1 MSAEARSKASR
12 ILTPIIAAVGLTL
25 YFAVL
30 FHFTIVPGVI
40 PSAFRYIIMPAV
52 FAFPWVLFIFIFQ
65 ERTTH
70 AFSALSEKTTIIPF
84 RWRLFYGFNTLII
97 LSFFLF
103 PFISPPLAVFAALV
117 LAWRIVFHS
126 EFIWNKGPGARLLYT
141 ALLFCL
147 LAALPVFLLIFWFQ
161 QFLFYIAPLIFT
173 TWFALVE
180 PIYFVSCCLVDALAV
195 GSLLHLS
202 YGTLDARGQVRK
214 EKGGIIWFI
223 WILEAVIAGL
233 LFIFVNPW
241 FDPFGFGLSL
251 IDPLSI
257 VGDIPGFIFY
267 INMACLAIVVISYI
281 TKYCAGIE
289 SETKLSIIGILF
301 LFPFILVELFRT
313 FDIFLLKE
321 ILIVGSSLIFVIAY
335 MISFFAVSDES
346 PTLPTSDE
354 VGEGGDRAS

>member
-1 MSAEARSKASR
+1 MSVEARSKTSR

-40 PSAFRYIIMPAV
+40 PSAIRYVIMPLV

-65 ERTTH
+65 ERTTN
-70 AFSALSEKTTIIPF
+70 AFSTLSEKTTIIPF
-84 RWRLFYGFNTLII
+84 RWRLFYGFNTLIVV
-97 LSFFLF
+97 SFFLF

-161 QFLFYIAPLIFT
+161 QFLLYIAPLIFT
-173 TWFALVE
+173 TWFALVD
-180 PIYFVSCCLVDALAV
+180 PIYFVSCCLVNALAV
-195 GSLLHLS
+195 GTLFHLT
-202 YGTLDARGQVRK
+202 YGTLDAKGRVLK
-214 EKGGIIWFI
+214 EKGGIVWFI
-223 WILEAVIAGL
+223 WILEAIIAGL
-233 LFIFVNPW
+233 LFVFVNPW
-241 FDPFGFGLSL
+241 FDPLNFGFSGF
-251 IDPLSI
+251 DPLLI
-257 VGDIPGFIFY
+257 GGTIGFIFY
-267 INMACLAIVVISYI
+267 INMVCLALVVITYI
-281 TKYCAGIE
+281 TKFCAGIQ
-289 SETKLSIIGILF
+289 SETKLSIFGILF
-301 LFPFILVELFRT
+301 LFPFVLVELFRN

-335 MISFFAVSDES
+335 VISFFAVSDET
-346 PTLPTSDE
+346 PKE
-354 VGEGGDRAS
+354 AGIGEG